1 MKQLRRSIKE
11 VVMAG
16 MCLVMAAS
24 CHWGGTVFHQCR
36 AVDGD
41 GWQRSDTLLFELP
54 VLPKQKEVD
63 FLVDVRYTGEFPY
76 RHLWLVIQSNVTD
89 SLLWQT
95 DTLCCTLYDE
105 KGNFAGTGMAGV
117 YQVEVPLAT
126 CIPDGSSCARVQ
138 IGHCVNDESVKGIMD
153 VGIRVKE

>member
-11 VVMAG
+11 VVMTG

>member
-1 MKQLRRSIKE
+1 MKQLRSMKE

-16 MCLVMAAS
+16 MFLVMAAS
-24 CHWGGTVFHQCR
+24 CHWGGTVFHQCH
-36 AVDGD
+36 AVNGD

-54 VLPKQKEVD
+54 VLPKQTDVD
-63 FLVDVRYTGEFPY
+63 FLVDVRYTGEYPY

-89 SLLWQT
+89 SLHWQT

-105 KGNFAGTGMAGV
+105 KGNFTGTGMAGM
-117 YQVEVPLAT
+117 YQVEVPLGT
-126 CIPDGSSCARVQ
+126 RTPDGSSSARVQ
-138 IGHCVNDESVKGIMD
+138 IRHCVNDASVKGVMD